1 VKHIHIKRG
10 RTARVSTL
18 TDWLGRAERT
28 LDGWGR
34 PAWIAAMVAGFV
46 IFWPAGLALLGYMI
60 WSGRMGCGWRRNG
73 RARDERRAGWGGP
86 TGNSAFDAYREAT
99 LRRLEEEREA
109 FSAFLDRLRKAKD
122 QAEFDQFMDDR
133 KRGPAPEA
141 PEPA

>member
-1 VKHIHIKRG
+1 VKNIHIKRG

-46 IFWPAGLALLGYMI
+46 IFWPVGLALLGYMI

-73 RARDERRAGWGGP
+73 RAWSADRGGA

-109 FSAFLDRLRKAKD
+109 FAAFLDRLRKAKD
-122 QAEFDQFMDDR
+122 QAEFDRFMDDR
-133 KRGPAPEA
+133 QRGDGPETPAA
-141 PEPA
+141 A